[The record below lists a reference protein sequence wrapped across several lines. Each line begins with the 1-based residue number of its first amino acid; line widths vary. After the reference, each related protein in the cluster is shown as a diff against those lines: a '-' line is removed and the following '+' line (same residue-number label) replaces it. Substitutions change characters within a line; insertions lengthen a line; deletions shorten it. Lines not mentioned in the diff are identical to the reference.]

1 MMRPIPQNIKYQ
13 KFRIRE
19 EWSIAEPFVNE
30 WNVKSILSDSLR
42 LYHALLSRDFFSQR
56 FSFLS
61 RSFLRPDK

>member
-13 KFRIRE
+13 KFRVRE
-19 EWSIAEPFVNE
+19 EWSIAVRLLTSEMS
-30 WNVKSILSDSLR
+30 KDILSDSLR